1 MADTMIHPEE
11 PDNIGYVTSL
21 SCKRRHPLYHTG
33 LFGGV
38 NPLGQHLEHLSFT
51 GAIHFTAI
59 LPRVPNRHAARAKQ
73 A

>member
-21 SCKRRHPLYHTG
+21 SFKRRHPLYHAG

-38 NPLGQHLEHLSFT
+38 NLLGQHLEQLSFT
-51 GAIHFTAI
+51 GAIQFTAI
-59 LPRVPNRHAARAKQ
+59 FPRVLNRHGARAEQ